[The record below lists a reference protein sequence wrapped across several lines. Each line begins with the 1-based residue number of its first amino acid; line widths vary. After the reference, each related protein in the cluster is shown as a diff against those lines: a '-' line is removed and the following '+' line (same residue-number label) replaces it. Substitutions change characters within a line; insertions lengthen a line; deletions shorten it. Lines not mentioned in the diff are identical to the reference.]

1 MFELFDRIINRI
13 RETKLPGVQAQ
24 IKDFN
29 YGKTELTYSTWAGE
43 EQWYKFLIL
52 NDGMVIPVPDSHM
65 ETISFGSGT
74 VGSIIDDYM
83 RTGGTQG
90 KIDSAIGEMD
100 LYFDSSL
107 TPAQTKTVVM
117 LWVKY
122 NCKILVMDTRRDAFE
137 TPIKSVE
144 QLKGVLQYGKE
155 MAVAPSERLH
165 FDLYDHL
172 MKIREGLS
180 VVQRGL
186 KLDLE
191 QGELE
196 NSTGSWEDE
205 GKWKKFLILTDGTV
219 LKVPGNH
226 VESLVTSDGTPISKQ
241 FNEEGGIQGK
251 IDTGNKEMLLF
262 YPRVEIPNDD
272 QIEAVRHLA
281 GKYIIDTLLI
291 DNKTGNFSV
300 SVRSVDQ
307 IISILQ
313 YGPEMVLAATDE
325 RRTNWLF
332 VNLRQY
338 LGGLL
343 S

>member
-1 MFELFDRIINRI
+1 MFEIFDRIVQRI
-13 RETKLPGVQAQ
+13 RETRLPDVQAQ
-24 IKDFN
+24 IKTSSG
-29 YGKTELTYSTWAGE
+29 GKNNLTYSTWAGE
-43 EQWYKFLIL
+43 ERWLKFLIL
-52 NDGMVIPVPDSHM
+52 NDGTVIPVPDSHM
-65 ETISFGSGT
+65 ETIIVGADNSF
-74 VGSIIDDYM
+74 IDDYM
-83 RTGGTQG
+83 NSGGTQG
-90 KIDSAIGEMD
+90 KIDSASGEMD
-100 LYFDSSL
+100 LFFDGNL

-122 NCKILVMDTRRDAFE
+122 SCKSLVVDTRRDAFE

-144 QLKGVLQYGKE
+144 QLKGVLLYGPE
-155 MAVAPSERLH
+155 MAVAPSERIH
-165 FDLYDHL
+165 FDLFDRL
-172 MKIREGLS
+172 IKIREGLS

-196 NSTGSWEDE
+196 NSRGSWEDE
-205 GKWKKFLILTDGTV
+205 GEWKKFLILTDGTV
-219 LKVPGNH
+219 LKVPGDH
-226 VESLVTSDGTPISKQ
+226 AESLVTSGGTPIGKQ

-281 GKYIIDTLLI
+281 GKYTIDTLLI

-300 SVRSVDQ
+300 SVSSVDQ

-313 YGPEMVLAATDE
+313 YGPEMAVAATDE
-325 RRTNWLF
+325 RRKN
-332 VNLRQY
+332 
-338 LGGLL
+338 GLIK
-343 S
+343 